1 MKIHPH
7 LNKIYR
13 SIEPPVTEKQMIDNK
28 YIEMFDSWR
37 ARPICSCFS
46 QQDIEQLE
54 YIAISPSYSSKLEK
68 DRAIGEIMNSRGF
81 QFFHGGTNRRVF
93 YCTFDP
99 TIIAI
104 VAYDETGLKNNKDE
118 FLMQD
123 VFKPYCCKVFEVT
136 PNGAIAFEEKVDP
149 ILDERDFQDLV
160 LPIADIII
168 EKIYKRGIG
177 ISDIGSRSFKN
188 WGVRPGFGPV
198 LLDFPTASVMDRRK
212 LFCHVCGGTIDYDIG
227 FDKIICL
234 NCGREYNLD
243 PILFKKDGT
252 DINKLRQATG
262 LSIYQNQGNG
272 KSKGVCTMKI
282 SLIKDGRVIH
292 KDLSAGRSDIIT
304 PIPQTP
310 VYVHNMPMSEKDKN
324 RMFRKVFGYPRHDLK
339 VRIVRPEEPV
349 EDKSTLKVKDEF
361 IFKGVKIANEKTVCP
376 SFKFTTETTSCE
388 PEPVD
393 PIVVDTDHGQVNVHQ
408 CDSEEEAHDIV
419 SNVEPIVDAV
429 NDYYST
435 EAEEDDVEE
444 EEVTTDDEEDD
455 ESYIEE
461 GTTELDEAGLRAV
474 QAHCD
479 RYRQYLN
486 NESSNDTTDIEEPEE
501 EVETSEDIDDDTIEE
516 EPVIDTN
523 RTFSD
528 NPSPEEI
535 NAVINAVIDNRKN
548 QFKNNGGKKNR
559 KKKGRRR

>member
-54 YIAISPSYSSKLEK
+54 YIAISPRYSSKLEK

-168 EKIYKRGIG
+168 EKIYKRAIG

-212 LFCHVCGGTIDYDIG
+212 LFCHICGGTIDYDIG

-262 LSIYQNQGNG
+262 LSIYQQNQG

-282 SLIKDGRVIH
+282 SCRLKDGRVIH
-292 KDLSAGRSDIIT
+292 KDLSAGRSDIIA

-310 VYVHNMPMSEKDKN
+310 VYVHNIPMSEKDKN

-339 VRIVRPEEPV
+339 VRIVRPEEPA
-349 EDKSTLKVKDEF
+349 EDKFTLKD
-361 IFKGVKIANEKTVCP
+361 A
-376 SFKFTTETTSCE
+376 SCE
-388 PEPVD
+388 PETVD
-393 PIVVDTDHGQVNVHQ
+393 PIVVDTDRGPVNVHQ

-435 EAEEDDVEE
+435 EAEDDDDVEE
-444 EEVTTDDEEDD
+444 EEATTDDEEDD
-455 ESYIEE
+455 ESYVVEE

-486 NESSNDTTDIEEPEE
+486 NESSNDTSDIEEPEK
-501 EVETSEDIDDDTIEE
+501 EVEMSEDIDEDTTTIEE
-516 EPVIDTN
+516 EPINTD

-535 NAVINAVIDNRKN
+535 RAVMNNRKN
-548 QFKNNGGKKNR
+548 QFKNNGGGKNR